1 MIDNEHEG
9 TRNLLRRSTT
19 APTPAGLENQVLLRI
34 VELADKKA
42 KKRAALSRLLRY
54 TSIGLVLIAVV
65 QALMPGVKVKTLVG
79 AASSEVTVSMG
90 EKIVWLL
97 QNTYFLV
104 PLLGFYVLTRLYR
117 LKAG

>member
-1 MIDNEHEG
+1 MISNEHEG

-19 APTPAGLENQVLLRI
+19 TPVPAGLENQVLLRI
-34 VELADKKA
+34 AELADKKA
-42 KKRAALSRLLRY
+42 KKRAALSGLLRY
-54 TSIGLVLIAVV
+54 TSIGLVLIAVA
-65 QALMPGVKVKTLVG
+65 QALLPGVRARTIVSAT
-79 AASSEVTVSMG
+79 ANQVTENAG